1 MQVNAR
7 RKLKRLLHEIH
18 ELAAENDLSIDE
30 ELAAIASA
38 AAPTHSDEDPRNV
51 VRKLGSFTITELAD
65 ALGRSRPTAEKIVR
79 ELRARNI
86 VRETGLRRKHEGPG
100 RPAPV
105 FEYVTID
112 AKPVNREKRT
122 PIEVEAAQQ
131 MHAPPKRNRAVR
143 GTGKRRRATNPE
155 VRELIRIAE
164 ANGCRVQPTGSQH
177 FNVYAPSGKII
188 NLPSTPSDHRSILNV
203 RSQMRQAG
211 IPVP

>member
-7 RKLKRLLHEIH
+7 RKLKRLLQEI
-18 ELAAENDLSIDE
+18 E
-30 ELAAIASA
+30 ELAADNDLPISEQIEAIAEA
-38 AAPTHSDEDPRNV
+38 AAPKRTEEDPRVV
-51 VRKLGSFTITELAD
+51 VRRLGSFTVTELA
-65 ALGRSRPTAEKIVR
+65 ATLGCSRPTAEKVVR
-79 ELRARNI
+79 QLKGRNI
-86 VRETGLRRKHEGPG
+86 VRDSGLRRKHHGPG

-112 AKPVNREKRT
+112 SKPVNREKRV
-122 PIEVEAAQQ
+122 PVEIEAVQQ
-131 MHAPPKRNRAVR
+131 MHAPPKRSRTVR
-143 GTGKRRRATNPE
+143 GTGKRRRVTNPE

-177 FNVYAPSGKII
+177 FNVYAPSGRII